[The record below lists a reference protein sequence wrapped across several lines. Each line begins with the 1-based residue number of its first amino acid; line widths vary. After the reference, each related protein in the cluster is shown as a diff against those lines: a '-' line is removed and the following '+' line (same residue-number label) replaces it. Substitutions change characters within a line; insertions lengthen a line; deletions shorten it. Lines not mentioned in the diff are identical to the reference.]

1 MTLRCLI
8 VDDNRPFLAAARS
21 LLEGEGVTVVGVAS
35 RGADGLRLAADLRP
49 DVVLVDIDL
58 GGESGLHLADRLH
71 VEGGALPPPVILIST
86 HEEEDYADLIA
97 ASGAI
102 GFLPKVALSAAAV
115 HDLVA
120 TRGGGRSGPVSA
132 PPGR

>member
-21 LLEGEGVTVVGVAS
+21 LLEGQGVSVVAVAS
-35 RGADGLRLAADLRP
+35 RGAEGLRLAADLRP

-58 GGESGLHLADRLH
+58 GEESGLSLAGRLH
-71 VEGGALPPPVILIST
+71 VEASGPPPPVILIST

-97 ASGAI
+97 ESRAI
-102 GFLPKVALSAAAV
+102 GFLPKMALSAAAV
-115 HDLVA
+115 QGLLRA
-120 TRGGGRSGPVSA
+120 RGTAQNGPFSELR
-132 PPGR
+132 GT

>member
-8 VDDNRPFLAAARS
+8 VDDNPPFLAAARS
-21 LLEGEGVTVVGVAS
+21 LLERQGVSVVGVAS
-35 RGADGLRLAADLRP
+35 RGAEGMRLAADLRP

-58 GGESGLHLADRLH
+58 GEESGLSLADRLQG
-71 VEGGALPPPVILIST
+71 EGGAAPPPVILIST

-97 ASGAI
+97 GSRAI
-102 GFLPKVALSAAAV
+102 GFLPKMSLSAAAV
-115 HDLVA
+115 HDLLDGRA
-120 TRGGGRSGPVSA
+120 TGVGDAVSG

>member
-21 LLEGEGVTVVGVAS
+21 LLEEQGVTVVGVAS
-35 RGADGLRLAADLRP
+35 KGAEGLRLAADLRP

-58 GGESGLHLADRLH
+58 GGESGLSLTDRLH
-71 VEGGALPPPVILIST
+71 AEGGSPPPPVILIST

-97 ASGAI
+97 ASRAI
-102 GFLPKVALSAAAV
+102 GFLPKMALSAAAV
-115 HDLVA
+115 HDLLQG
-120 TRGGGRSGPVSA
+120 RGTAQNGPLSGL
-132 PPGR
+132 PGR